1 MNKSIIP
8 LVLILVVVWGCKP
21 RQSEEDKEAI
31 AKKVQVAER
40 NPVEV
45 MVLRRTV
52 FQKELVSNG
61 KLVALQRSVLKFR
74 TSEVLEYLPVKNGSR
89 VKKGQVIARLRQYT
103 LKQNLDKARLTLDQ
117 AKIQME
123 DILLT
128 MGYDNTRQDKV
139 PSNQLHYARIK
150 SGLAT
155 AEISLRQAQFNYDAT
170 VLKAPF
176 SGKIANLKYKKYDQ
190 VSAGTDFCTLIDDS
204 RLEVV
209 FPVMETE
216 LREVQPGKEVSV
228 IPFATNTPVKG
239 RVAEINPAVEENGLV
254 KVRALCSNPGTLL
267 DGMNVRVLV
276 RNAVPGKLVVPKSA
290 VLLRQNLE
298 VLFKYKNGEAYW
310 TYVNIEMENS
320 DSYAVV
326 ANKDRGA
333 SLQPGDTVIISGN
346 LNLAHGSKVEIR

>member
-1 MNKSIIP
+1 MNRFIIIF
-8 LVLILVVVWGCKP
+8 LLILVAVWGCKS
-21 RQSEEDKEAI
+21 RQSQEDKEAV
-31 AKKVQVAER
+31 AKQAQVAER

-45 MVLRRTV
+45 MVLKRTV

-61 KLVALQRSVLKFR
+61 KLVALRRSVLKFR
-74 TSEVLEYLPVKNGSR
+74 ASEVLEYLPVQNGSR
-89 VKKGQVIARLRQYT
+89 VKKGQVIARLRQYN
-103 LKQNLDKARLTLDQ
+103 LRQNLDHARLTLDQ
-117 AKIQME
+117 AKIQMQ
-123 DILLT
+123 DVLLT
-128 MGYDNTRQDKV
+128 MGYDNTRQDKI
-139 PSNQLHYARIK
+139 SANKLEYARIK
-150 SGLAT
+150 SGLAM
-155 AEISLRQAQFNYDAT
+155 AEISLRQAQYEYDGS
-170 VLKAPF
+170 VLTAPF

-190 VSAGTDFCTLIDDS
+190 VSAGSDFCTLIDDS

-228 IPFATNTPVKG
+228 IPFATNIPVKG

-254 KVRALCSNPGTLL
+254 KVQALFNNPGTLL
-267 DGMNVRVLV
+267 DGMNVKVLV
-276 RNAVPGKLVVPKSA
+276 RNAVPGKLVVPKPA

-298 VLFKYKNGEAYW
+298 VLFLYKNGEAYW

-333 SLQPGDTVIISGN
+333 TLQPGDTVIISGN